1 MRVKRSPGDAGD
13 GDVARRRGTRV
24 TRIVRAPVAGSLV
37 GKAGEFIGLAVLVTL
52 VPRLLG
58 PAQYG
63 SFALALSVVLI
74 ASSALALGGPSL
86 MARYVPM
93 ADLADRPAL
102 ARALLRRVALWRL
115 AATAAVVA
123 LGMTL
128 AVVDPT
134 HFPRRETALVVTA
147 LVLDVVATL
156 LLQAALGLGMT
167 WAWNLRWALQ
177 NSVLVVGTVL
187 IVLVAGKDAAVA
199 GVTVASASALVL
211 ALAAVAGPLLRA
223 PPGAAIP
230 RGALRFGLLQGLSGL
245 FILVT
250 HRGGVV
256 VVAVLGGAAA
266 ETGFAALAI
275 GVALAATYTVWQA
288 FVSQLPG
295 LAGLFATA
303 PARAEHRARRLA
315 WGSLLVL
322 LPAALVATLLLGW
335 LVPQVFG
342 DDFDG
347 AEVSIAVA
355 LAVVPLAPLTA
366 LTSQLISLRL
376 RPRLRVASSAVGATA
391 FALTAVA
398 AVPVWDAAG
407 GALALLVGTAA
418 GALVTVVALGPAL
431 DRRFVAASMAGAMG
445 VVVAGLLG

>member
-1 MRVKRSPGDAGD
+1 MRHVSRRRRAVDLE
-13 GDVARRRGTRV
+13 RRRGSHV
-24 TRIVRAPVAGSLV
+24 TRILTAPVGGSVV
-37 GKAGEFIGLAVLVTL
+37 GKAGEFLGLAILVTL

-58 PAQYG
+58 PAEYG

-86 MARYVPM
+86 MARYVPT

-102 ARALLRRVALWRL
+102 ARALLTRLALWRL
-115 AATAAVVA
+115 AATTA
-123 LGMTL
+123 LVGLGVTL
-128 AVVDPT
+128 AVVDPAR
-134 HFPRRETALVVTA
+134 FPPGETALVVTA

-177 NSVLVVGTVL
+177 NSVLVAGTVL
-187 IVLVAGKDAAVA
+187 IVVVAGKDAAVA

-211 ALAAVAGPLLRA
+211 AVAAVAGPLGRA
-223 PPGAAIP
+223 PSGAAIP

-256 VVAVLGGAAA
+256 AVALLGGVAA
-266 ETGFAALAI
+266 ETGFAGLAI

-295 LAGLFATA
+295 LAGLVATD
-303 PARAEHRARRLA
+303 PARAERRARHLA

-322 LPAALVATLLLGW
+322 FPAALGATLPLGW
-335 LVPQVFG
+335 LVPRVFG
-342 DDFDG
+342 DEFDG
-347 AEVSIAVA
+347 AERSIAVA
-355 LAVVPLAPLTA
+355 LAIVPLAPLTA
-366 LTSQLISLRL
+366 LASQLISLRL
-376 RPRLRVASSAVGATA
+376 RPRLRVASSAVGAAA
-391 FALTAVA
+391 FALTALV

-418 GALVTVVALGPAL
+418 GSLVTVVALGRAL
-431 DRRFVAASMAGAMG
+431 DRRFVAASLAGAAAVLVTG
-445 VVVAGLLG
+445 FLG